1 MADSTFNT
9 EPQGN
14 ALQPTS
20 PADLAKLQTLLGAKD
35 DTQRFVGL
43 ALLKSVLDSSAELRE
58 DEHTVGKLWETL
70 SPKFLDRL
78 LRTGSKQSN
87 KNSKEM
93 LDLAVSVLHTFAIL
107 LPERAGSDPRFLNR
121 IPGLVS
127 AVLYSSDETT
137 AMVLQLLHTL
147 VSSPDGAMAFVK
159 LDDISTLT
167 EIAPSHAPILD
178 ILSFA
183 WLSAMTV
190 VDDPSVLASQAD
202 AAIQSLVVSFTG
214 TDAVTLLEFLGYFL
228 RHANPIIIPHQPKWL
243 KTVVNYV
250 QNLVISRPTPE
261 ARSAYTNAAA
271 ALLQTYQ
278 VDASKLLFTDS
289 KNDEKP
295 FSYLLINLLFIDIR
309 SSAPTLLAQLNEPEY
324 PKVSQRLAS
333 AFDIIS
339 SFVGYLMQSLEA
351 ESSLVMSPDNL
362 LKLRKGISET
372 MSVTIEYLRDRWD
385 ASFAGAMGLH
395 QDAVLGTT
403 ETVTGSH
410 LSLAWDSK
418 KDIVEQDMF
427 ILSAVRALAIW
438 LREDDNDSLR
448 KETTGLMDMFLELYR
463 SSNRV
468 NPVGNLD
475 FRVPILVALEG
486 IIELKKGRESFLAN
500 EGWGVL
506 THDLTSIFQPDKPA
520 GLIADASRATD
531 IVRILLPIVEQES
544 GGTPESWMDLPT
556 AVAAWGLPDEEESML
571 EISVQEAQLAALQ
584 LCCAVLADASRGLR
598 QRYAHTIGSIR
609 GVAAEVGQHID
620 QNGPLGEMLEDVL
633 VTLDHLARQS

>member
-1 MADSTFNT
+1 MADSTSNT
-9 EPQGN
+9 ESQGTTS
-14 ALQPTS
+14 QPTS
-20 PADLAKLQTLLGAKD
+20 SADLAKLQTLLGAKD

-58 DEHTVGKLWETL
+58 HEHSVRNLWETL

-87 KNSKEM
+87 KNAKEM

-107 LPERAGSDPRFLNR
+107 LPERAGRDPRFLNR
-121 IPGLVS
+121 IPGLVN
-127 AVLYSSDETT
+127 AILYSSDETT
-137 AMVLQLLHTL
+137 SMILQLLHTL

-159 LDDISTLT
+159 LDDVSTLT
-167 EIAPSHAPILD
+167 EIAPTYAPILD

-183 WLSAMTV
+183 WLNAMTV
-190 VDDPSVLASQAD
+190 VDSPFGLSSQVD
-202 AAIQSLVVSFTG
+202 AAIQSLVASFTG

-228 RHANPIIIPHQPKWL
+228 RHANPIIIPRQPKWL
-243 KTVVNYV
+243 KSVVNYV

-278 VDASKLLFTDS
+278 ADVSKLLFTDS

-295 FSYLLINLLFIDIR
+295 FSYLLINLLCIDIR
-309 SSAPTLLAQLNEPEY
+309 SSAPALLAQLNQPEY
-324 PKVSQRLAS
+324 PKVSKRLAS

-339 SFVGYLMQSLEA
+339 SFVGYLMQSLEN

-362 LKLRKGISET
+362 LNIRKGISET

-395 QDAVLGTT
+395 PDAISGLT

-410 LSLAWDSK
+410 LSLAWDST
-418 KDIVEQDMF
+418 KDTVEQDMF
-427 ILSAVRALAIW
+427 ILSAVRALAVW

-448 KETTGLMDMFLELYR
+448 KETTGLMDMFLALYQ
-463 SSNRV
+463 SSCRV
-468 NPVGNLD
+468 SSSGDLD

-486 IIELKKGRESFLAN
+486 ITQLKKGRESFLAN

-506 THDLTSIFQPDKPA
+506 TLDLTSIFQPDTPA
-520 GLIADASRATD
+520 DLTANAERATD
-531 IVRILLPIVEQES
+531 IVRILLPIVEQET
-544 GGTPESWMDLPT
+544 GGITESWMDLVT
-556 AVAAWGLPDEEESML
+556 AVGAWSLPHDEESAL
-571 EISVQEAQLAALQ
+571 ELRVQEARLAALQ
-584 LCCAVLADASRGLR
+584 LCCEVLVGANRGLR
-598 QRYAHTIGSIR
+598 RRYAHTIGSVR
-609 GVAAEVGQHID
+609 GVAVEIGQHID
-620 QNGPLGEMLEDVL
+620 RTGPLGEILEDVL
-633 VTLDHLARQS
+633 TTLDFLTRDG